1 MKFLIFF
8 VIFTLFIES
17 DTTKVD
23 SAKVRS
29 AAIDTSLIR
38 MVKQREQISNLYA
51 EQSARIDSIRIKLR
65 DPKVVKKLRKKFKK

>member
-65 DPKVVKKLRKKFKK
+65 YPKVVKKLRKKFKK